1 MEAYCLKCR
10 VKREVK
16 DAKLITMKNGKLA
29 TQGLCSVCGT
39 KVFKLGAI
47 KIIDEVEMVAY
58 EPPPVDI
65 MAEEGEGIEPPP
77 V

>member
-10 VKREVK
+10 VKREIK

-29 TQGLCSVCGT
+29 TQGLCPVCGT
-39 KVFKLGAI
+39 KVFRIGAI
-47 KIIDEVEMVAY
+47 KIIGEADMVAY
-58 EPPPVDI
+58 EPPPVDM
-65 MAEEGEGIEPPP
+65 MAEESEGIEPPP